1 MSRVAPQQPVTD
13 TTANAIPVNSTT
25 GFAAGELIYYK
36 NGDYAPISNSAVTSA
51 PFDISQTQAFK
62 GASSFGV
69 YYTTGDNE
77 TVNYGSKSKCVAK
90 LSNGNLVRVYL
101 TYNSVYRPTF
111 EIYNQ
116 SNVQVVAKTTISS
129 TYTNNNYSAIAVAA
143 FASGGFV
150 VAWLNDAGGTANS
163 INFAVY
169 DNNGVAT
176 LSATQ
181 YTSVTVGASSNIFLA
196 ATSDNKFYI
205 AVHNSGN
212 VVYLTCFNQ
221 AGTAQFAPIN
231 TGITGSTGWA
241 IGLTTRSDN
250 SAALVSQNGAGST
263 SFGFRVYSSAGA
275 TLNTQTFTPTGSSAN
290 PACDIDCLSDGTTL
304 VIGYNVYNSA
314 YYWGYVTVPSSN
326 VISAE
331 YAIPASNSLNSPYV
345 GFGSTGYNLVV
356 KALSTGGWIM
366 FFQDPSYAVVYAA
379 FNSSGTCVSGTNAT
393 NSKAAPIY
401 MPSSYWGIYMSAGV
415 VETTDQVN
423 FYAASSGGYASVR
436 NPMVFCKISTSTWS
450 LVPGNYRSQVV
461 GTASNAVNAYSKSN
475 SGPSYAKF
483 VASSSGTL
491 SYNGSM
497 GYTSAVLPVTGAGVN
512 ALHSSTWNNGSF
524 AVAYRVGTINYVNIY
539 NSDAVLQTTIT
550 VGTTTAGTPTLAPN
564 NTIRVAC
571 LAGGGLAVAW
581 MKSSWTAIT
590 VSTYNSGYTLINEI
604 TSGTSHNMSGST
616 GGYNF
621 DLAALATGGAILV
634 WVYSYPYYLT
644 TDSNGNNVINTTI
657 LSGYSSPY
665 EIAVACDPWGG
676 FGVSWSDNSSGV
688 PRFFTYATY
697 DGGATYSNLTST
709 SSMNTYSASYG
720 SRKMV
725 CTSTGIYFMSWY
737 SASQAINIY
746 SYTRELT
753 TGPWSNG
760 QTFTVGDFRGGIVG
774 ATGNGTLVVTNT
786 HPSATLY
793 AWGMNQCL
801 FSSGSGGVPASL
813 TLPLTGI
820 SPYNSTNSQ
829 LQNMTPMAGFNTLL
843 TFINGS
849 FQPYMVIINS
859 YPYTATTPITSGSS
873 LSSAVAVNPG
883 TSGTLNGY
891 ILQGV
896 SATAAGAGGSG
907 LVQTNGTATLNSNY
921 SASAPATTFDYTM
934 PNGSGISGVKGNAIG
949 RTVTLK
955 GTS

>member
-36 NGDYAPISNSAVTSA
+36 NGDYAPISNSAVTTA
-51 PFDISQTQAFK
+51 PFDISQTQPFR
-62 GASSFGV
+62 GASAFGN

-77 TVNYGSKSKCVAK
+77 TINYGSKCKSVAK
-90 LSNGNLVRVYL
+90 LSNGNLVRVYF
-101 TYNSVYRPTF
+101 TTSYYPSF

-116 SNVQVVAKTTISS
+116 SNVQVVGKTTISA
-129 TYTNNNYSAIAVAA
+129 TYTNSSYPTIAVAA

-150 VAWLNDAGGTANS
+150 VAWQNDTGGTVNS

-169 DNNGVAT
+169 DNSGVAT

-181 YTSVTVGASSNIFLA
+181 YTSVTLGNTTQMAVAT
-196 ATSDNKFYI
+196 TSDNKFYI
-205 AVHNSGN
+205 AVHNSSN
-212 VVYLTCFNQ
+212 IVYLTCFNQ
-221 AGTAQFAPIN
+221 AGTAQFSPIN
-231 TGITGSTGWA
+231 TSIAGSAAWP

-250 SAALVSQNGAGST
+250 SAALVSAISSGAT

-275 TLNTQTFTPTGSSAN
+275 TLNTQTFTPTGSSVN

-331 YAIPASNSLNSPYV
+331 YAIPVSNSLNSPYTTV
-345 GFGSTGYNLVV
+345 GATGYNLVV
-356 KALSTGGWIM
+356 KALSTGGWMM
-366 FFQDPSYAVVYAA
+366 FFNDPSYAVVYAA
-379 FNSSGTCVSGTNAT
+379 FNSSGTCVSGTNST

-401 MPSSYWGIYMSAGV
+401 MPGSFWPIYCNASA
-415 VETTDQVN
+415 VETTGQVN
-423 FYAASSGGYASVR
+423 FYFATTSYGNNR
-436 NPMVFCKISTSTWS
+436 PPMVFSKVSTSTWS
-450 LVPGNYRSQVV
+450 PVASSSRSQVV
-461 GTASNAVNAYSKSN
+461 GSASNPVNTYSKSN

-483 VASSSGTL
+483 VASSSSTL

-524 AVAYRVGTINYVNIY
+524 AVAYRSGTVNYVNVY

-550 VGTTTAGTPTLAPN
+550 VGTTTAGTPTLNAN

-571 LAGGGLAVAW
+571 LAGGGFAVAW

-590 VSTYNSGYTLINEI
+590 VTTYDSGYSQVGEV
-604 TSGTSHNMSGST
+604 TSGTCYSMDGST
-616 GGYNF
+616 AGYNF
-621 DLAALATGGAILV
+621 DLAALSTGGAILV
-634 WVYSYPYYLT
+634 WCYSYPYYLT
-644 TDSNGNNVINTTI
+644 TNSTGAAVINTAIANGNT
-657 LSGYSSPY
+657 SPY
-665 EIAVACDPWGG
+665 DLAVACDPWGG
-676 FGVSWSDNSSGV
+676 WCISWDDNSSSV
-688 PRFFTYATY
+688 CRVVSYATY
-697 DGGATYSNLTST
+697 NGGTSYSQVGSATAST
-709 SSMNTYSASYG
+709 VTTSYG
-720 SRKMV
+720 SRKMT
-725 CTSTGIYFMSWY
+725 CNSCGMWFLSFYYNSTTV
-737 SASQAINIY
+737 NIY
-746 SYTRELT
+746 CYTRTME
-753 TGPWSNG
+753 TGPWSNP
-760 QTFTVGDFRGGIVG
+760 QQFTVGDFRGAIVG
-774 ATGNGTLVVTNT
+774 ATGNGTFVVTNT
-786 HPSATLY
+786 HPSATLR
-793 AWGMNQCL
+793 AWGMNQYL

-813 TLPLTGI
+813 TLTLTGI
-820 SPYNSTNSQ
+820 SPYSSTNSQ
-829 LQNMTPMAGFNTLL
+829 LQNMTPMAGYNTLL

-849 FQPYMVIINS
+849 LQPYMVIINS
-859 YPYTATTPITSGSS
+859 YPYTATTSVTSGSS
-873 LSSAVAVNPG
+873 LSSALAVNPG

-896 SATAAGAGGSG
+896 SATTAGVGGSG

-934 PNGSGISGVKGNAIG
+934 PNGTGISGVKGTAIG